1 MSVCLCV
8 CVSVCVAGCACVP
21 PISIFRGCL
30 FSPGAMPSASLS
42 NLHQHLHG
50 TDSKQ
55 VQPDAGHENH
65 FVSRNLYTAVKV
77 MTLQWYEL
85 FTQVLSLVQLR
96 LVRVF
101 IS

>member
-1 MSVCLCV
+1 M
-8 CVSVCVAGCACVP
+8 SVCVAGCACVP
-21 PISIFRGCL
+21 PTSIFGGCL

-50 TDSKQ
+50 ADSKQ

-65 FVSRNLYTAVKV
+65 FVSINLYAAVKV
-77 MTLQWYEL
+77 MALQWYEL
-85 FTQVLSLVQLR
+85 LTQILSLVQFR
-96 LVRVF
+96 LVSVF